1 MSTLLRLTL
10 VSLCMLPML
19 VRAVDDAQIDAILQ
33 HPFIKADFKKE
44 RKLKILS
51 KPFVTYGVMLFKP
64 DKGVIWKTTRP
75 IVDTIL
81 IGKDEIRQLD
91 KSAEGTQS
99 IPANNPIMTSASKMF
114 LTILSRDKGQ
124 ILSVFDYS
132 VETDTN
138 NIRSYKLVPK
148 EERLR
153 QLVSAIRLS
162 GQDRIQVIEIVET
175 GGDSTT
181 IYLSN
186 ELFDKTKLNPEELAL
201 FESI

>member
-1 MSTLLRLTL
+1 MNMLLRLTL
-10 VSLCMLPML
+10 VFLCMLPML

-51 KPFVTYGVMLFKP
+51 KPFVTYGFMLFKP

-75 IVDTIL
+75 IADTIL
-81 IGKDEIRQLD
+81 IGHDEIRQLD
-91 KSAEGTQS
+91 KTSEGKQS
-99 IPANNPIMTSASKMF
+99 IPANNPIMASASRMF

-132 VETDTN
+132 VETNADHT
-138 NIRSYKLVPK
+138 RSYRLVPK

-153 QLVSAIRLS
+153 QLVSVIKLS
-162 GQDRIQVIEIVET
+162 GEDRIQVIEIVEAS
-175 GGDSTT
+175 GDSTT

-186 ELFDKTKLNPEELAL
+186 ELFDKTRLNPEELAL